1 MSKFLLFWV
10 WLDVQFFRLITLGN
24 VRPGETMSAC
34 AWDMERKGKR
44 MGKIMRPLIDWLFA
58 WMQKDHC
65 KQAFLWQMLF
75 ALRNP
80 APDLQTNTTIHFG
93 VINGN

>member
-1 MSKFLLFWV
+1 MGPRRARQAGVVTMSKFLLFWV

-65 KQAFLWQMLF
+65 KQAFLWQKQIYEDT
-75 ALRNP
+75 P
-80 APDLQTNTTIHFG
+80 
-93 VINGN
+93 